1 MTTATLTAP
10 LFTAAETFLAD
21 RELRFLAKEA
31 ELVRDWPERAGKYKF
46 GLDYARKEAALALAR
61 NLAADPDA
69 DPDAIVAAMNHQ
81 PYDRIVSLGSD
92 KDGNEFLVEE
102 SQAGRHWTAHPE
114 QLT

>member
-10 LFTAAETFLAD
+10 LTAAEAFLAA
-21 RELRFLAKEA
+21 RELKFSEKEA

-46 GLDYARKEAALALAR
+46 GLNYARKETALALAR

-69 DPDAIVAAMNHQ
+69 DPAAIVAAMNHH

-102 SQAGRHWTAHPE
+102 SQASRHWTAHPE
-114 QLT
+114 QLQ

>member
-10 LFTAAETFLAD
+10 LFTAAETFLAA
-21 RELRFLAKEA
+21 RELKFNLAEIT
-31 ELVRDWPERAGKYKF
+31 LISMWPERAGKYKF
-46 GLDYARKEAALALAR
+46 GLDYSRKEAALALAR
-61 NLAADPDA
+61 NLAADPST
-69 DPDAIVAAMNHQ
+69 DPDEIVRLMNHH

-92 KDGNEFLVEE
+92 KDGNEYLVEE

>member
-10 LFTAAETFLAD
+10 LFTAAETFLAA
-21 RELRFLAKEA
+21 RAKRLNMA
-31 ELVRDWPERAGKYKF
+31 EITLISMWPERAGRYKRSI
-46 GLDYARKEAALALAR
+46 DYARRDFDHALAR
-61 NLAADPDA
+61 NLAADPDT
-69 DPDAIVAAMNHQ
+69 DPAEIVRLMNHQ

-114 QLT
+114 QLQ

>member
-1 MTTATLTAP
+1 MTLAVMAP
-10 LFTAAETFLAD
+10 AISAIE
-21 RELRFLAKEA
+21 EFLAKRA
-31 ELVRDWPERAGKYKF
+31 ERFDLTEIMLISWWPDRAGTFKRE
-46 GLDYARKEAALALAR
+46 LDYARKDGELSLAR
-61 NLAADPDA
+61 KLAADPDA
-69 DPDAIVAAMNHQ
+69 DFDAIIRAHNRH

>member
-1 MTTATLTAP
+1 MTTATMTAP
-10 LFTAAETFLAD
+10 LFTAAETFLAA
-21 RELRFLAKEA
+21 RELKLNLKEA

-46 GLDYARKEAALALAR
+46 GLDYARKEVELALAR

-69 DPDAIVAAMNHQ
+69 DPAAIVRAMNHQ

-92 KDGNEFLVEE
+92 KDGNEYLVEE

>member
-1 MTTATLTAP
+1 MTTATQTAP
-10 LFTAAETFLAD
+10 LTAAETFLAA
-21 RELRFLAKEA
+21 RELKLNLKEA

-46 GLDYARKEAALALAR
+46 GLDYSRKEAALALAR

-69 DPDAIVAAMNHQ
+69 DPDEIVRAMNHQ

-102 SQAGRHWTAHPE
+102 SQASRHWTAHPE

>member
-10 LFTAAETFLAD
+10 LTAAEAFLAA
-21 RELRFLAKEA
+21 RESKFSEKEA
-31 ELVRDWPERAGKYKF
+31 ELVCMMPERAGKYKF
-46 GLDYARKEAALALAR
+46 AIDYARKETALALAR

-69 DPDAIVAAMNHQ
+69 DPDAIVRLMNHQ

-102 SQAGRHWTAHPE
+102 SQASRHWTAHPE
-114 QLT
+114 QVT

>member
-10 LFTAAETFLAD
+10 LFTAAEAFLAA
-21 RELRFLAKEA
+21 RELKLNLKEA

-46 GLDYARKEAALALAR
+46 GLDYARKETALALAR

-69 DPDAIVAAMNHQ
+69 DPDEIVRAMNHH

-92 KDGNEFLVEE
+92 KDGNEYLVEE

>member
-1 MTTATLTAP
+1 MTLAVMEPATSVIEAYM
-10 LFTAAETFLAD
+10 AARAERFDLA
-21 RELRFLAKEA
+21 EINLIAM
-31 ELVRDWPERAGKYKF
+31 WPDRAGKYKRAI
-46 GLDYARKEAALALAR
+46 DYARKDGELALAR
-61 NLAADPDA
+61 SLAADPDV
-69 DPDAIVAAMNHQ
+69 DFDAIVRAHNRH